1 MTKIATD
8 TYSFDYLRKEG
19 YLYVDK
25 TGEMLPLVDG
35 TAGKQFFCARPRRF
49 GKSLLIS
56 PLAALYEGKKEL
68 FAGLKI
74 ENNWDWTKR

>member
-1 MTKIATD
+1 MTRIATD
-8 TYSFDYLRKEG
+8 TYSFDKLRNGG

-35 TAGKQFFCARPRRF
+35 SAGNQFFCARPRRF

-56 PLAALYEGKKEL
+56 TLAALYEGKKEL

>member
-1 MTKIATD
+1 MIKIATD
-8 TYSFDYLRKEG
+8 TYTFDILRNG
-19 YLYVDK
+19 DYLYVDK
-25 TGEMLPLVDG
+25 TGEMLPLVGG

-56 PLAALYEGKKEL
+56 TLAALYEGKKEL